1 MVTIFLLLAVQAAVP
16 PDATAPPA
24 EPDKIIC
31 KLETQANSR
40 IPSRVCLPKS
50 EWDRIQKENTDDYA
64 SSRNGRAGGLSGTIV
79 NGPSGGE
86 GGLVT
91 GYPAPTNVPGIS
103 TRPHR

>member
-1 MVTIFLLLAVQAAVP
+1 MIVTLLLLAFQASALP
-16 PDATAPPA
+16 AAAADPDA
-24 EPDKIIC
+24 DKIIC

-50 EWDRIQKENTDDYA
+50 EWDRIEKENSGDMA

-79 NGPSGGE
+79 NGPSLGE

-91 GYPAPTNVPGIS
+91 GYPSAGNVPGLAV
-103 TRPHR
+103 RPPR